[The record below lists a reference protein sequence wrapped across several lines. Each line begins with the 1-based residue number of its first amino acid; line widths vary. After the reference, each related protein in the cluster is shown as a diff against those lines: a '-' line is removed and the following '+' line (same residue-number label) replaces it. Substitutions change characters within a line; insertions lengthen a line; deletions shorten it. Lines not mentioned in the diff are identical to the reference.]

1 MFGYRRPMDEFVSAL
16 LAVSDRLL
24 ASDVAAKADSAWL
37 AYVRDQGRLAEAASV
52 APCVTRLVT
61 SELHPPRDGTPVGR
75 FSNRIVPPL
84 GRFLPHLGKHESAVR
99 RLVIDA
105 VAYGYFAMIDAEAT
119 AAVAAE
125 PLTPIAACRAA
136 EQVWPYWVTSMST
149 GRLLA
154 DATSKAYIN
163 SVETVCGEELYRGL
177 LELGLVG
184 WRRRKVP
191 YMGHFY
197 AQAGM
202 LLRFV
207 QTDNFVPG
215 PESELRATTNR
226 WAFEAMPTE

>member
-1 MFGYRRPMDEFVSAL
+1 MDEFVSAL
-16 LAVSDRLL
+16 LGVRDRLL
-24 ASDVAAKADSAWL
+24 ASDVAGEVDSAWL
-37 AYVRDQGRLAEAASV
+37 AYVRDQGHLADAASI

-84 GRFLPHLGKHESAVR
+84 GRFLPHLGEHEPAMR

-105 VAYGYFAMIDAEAT
+105 IAYGYFAMIDAEAT

-125 PLTPIAACRAA
+125 PLTPISACRSA
-136 EQVWPYWVTSMST
+136 EQAWPYWVTNMST

-154 DATSKAYIN
+154 EATSQAYIS
-163 SVETVCGEELYRGL
+163 SVETVCGEELYREM

-184 WRRRKVP
+184 WRRRRVP
-191 YMGHFY
+191 SMGHFY

-215 PESELRATTNR
+215 PESELRATTNK
-226 WAFEAMPTE
+226 WPYEAMPTE